1 VIDEAE
7 AFALVERLLG
17 FRAEPTRAHD
27 VVHTVAERLRAHAC
41 PDVPSYRRLLDD
53 PRIRSV
59 ETRVVADRLTVNETY
74 FLRESAQLDV
84 IIEKLVP
91 QLLARGVSPVR
102 VLSVGCATGE
112 EPYGLALGLHG
123 AGFAR
128 ADVDILGLDVS
139 PSVIEG
145 ARRAHYSEWALR
157 NVPSALRGRYFE
169 RHKKGHRL
177 IEEIRQWVRFDVA
190 NVVGD
195 DGQFWQT
202 THADIVICRNLL
214 IYLTPDAIGRAV
226 ERLARVLSPGG
237 ALFLGHAE
245 TGLAGSHFEVEE
257 ERGAFYFRLR
267 EQTATRVWFAPIER
281 SASQVQALAR
291 KLPASP
297 APAAVAEADASP
309 AGRVE
314 ALDDVLELMQKERFE
329 EALARV
335 EASMID
341 SRSERGLL
349 RAVILTNL
357 GRAVDAKR
365 AVSARLERLPRCPFA
380 HYLFGVCCESLLQ
393 FDEAR
398 QSYAR
403 AVEFDPAFAMA
414 GLRAG
419 MLARRAGQIEEARRR
434 LSAALEHFPN
444 QATRTLSLYGGGFTR
459 EMLASVCRAELAALG
474 VAAGGRA

>member
-1 VIDEAE
+1 VIEEAE
-7 AFALVERLLG
+7 AFALIERLLG
-17 FRAEPTRAHD
+17 FRAEPTRAGD
-27 VVHTVAERLRAHAC
+27 VVSTVTERLRAHVC
-41 PDVPSYRRLLDD
+41 PDVATYRRLLDD
-53 PRIRSV
+53 PRIRNV

-123 AGFAR
+123 AGIAR
-128 ADVDILGLDVS
+128 EQVDILGLDVS
-139 PSVIEG
+139 PSVVEG

-157 NVPSALRGRYFE
+157 NVPSSLRARYFE
-169 RHKKGHRL
+169 RHKKGYRL
-177 IEEIRQWVRFDVA
+177 GEAIRQWVRFDVA

-195 DGQFWQT
+195 DGQYWQT
-202 THADIVICRNLL
+202 AQCDIAICRNLL

-226 ERLARVLSPGG
+226 ERLARVLAPGG

-245 TGLAGSHFEVEE
+245 TQLAGPRFEVEE

-267 EQTATRVWFAPIER
+267 ESAPTRAWSAPIER
-281 SASQVQALAR
+281 SSSQVQALAR
-291 KLPASP
+291 QLPASP
-297 APAAVAEADASP
+297 APAADADP
-309 AGRVE
+309 LPLGRGE
-314 ALDDVLELMQKERFE
+314 ALDDVLELMRKERFE

-357 GRAVDAKR
+357 GRAVEAKR
-365 AVSARLERLPRCPFA
+365 AVCARIERLPRCQFA
-380 HYLFGVCCESLLQ
+380 HYLLGVCCESLLQ

-398 QSYAR
+398 LSYAR

-419 MLARRAGQIEEARRR
+419 MLARRAGQLEEARRA
-434 LSAALEHFPN
+434 LSAALEHFPH
-444 QATRTLSLYGGGFTR
+444 QAARTLSLYGGGFTR

-474 VAAGGRA
+474 AASGGRA

>member
-1 VIDEAE
+1 MIAETE
-7 AFALVERLLG
+7 AFALIERLLG

-27 VVHTVAERLRAHAC
+27 VVCTVTERLRAHGC
-41 PDVPSYRRLLDD
+41 SDVLAYRRLLDD
-53 PRIRSV
+53 PRVRSF

-84 IIEKLVP
+84 IIEELVP

-112 EPYGLALGLHG
+112 EPYGLALGLQG
-123 AGFAR
+123 AGIAR
-128 ADVDILGLDVS
+128 TDVEILGLDVS
-139 PSVIEG
+139 PNVVEG
-145 ARRAHYSEWALR
+145 ARRAQYSEWALR
-157 NVPSALRGRYFE
+157 NVPSGLRGRYFE
-169 RHKKGHRL
+169 RHKKGYRL

-190 NVVGD
+190 NLVGD

-202 THADIVICRNLL
+202 TQFDIAICRNLL
-214 IYLTPDAIGRAV
+214 IYLTPDAIGRAM
-226 ERLARVLSPGG
+226 ERLARVLAPGG
-237 ALFLGHAE
+237 VLFLGHAE
-245 TGLAGSHFEVEE
+245 TQLAGARFEVEE

-267 EQTATRVWFAPIER
+267 EPAPTRVWSAPIER
-281 SASQVQALAR
+281 SSSQVQALVAQ
-291 KLPASP
+291 LPPSP
-297 APAAVAEADASP
+297 APLAEAEPLSC
-309 AGRVE
+309 GRGE
-314 ALDDVLELMQKERFE
+314 ALDDILELMQKERFE
-329 EALARV
+329 EALAQV

-380 HYLFGVCCESLLQ
+380 HYLLGVCCESLLQ
-393 FDEAR
+393 FEEAR
-398 QSYAR
+398 RSYAR

-419 MLARRAGQIEEARRR
+419 MLARRAGQLEEARRA
-434 LSAALEHFPN
+434 LSSALEHFPH
-444 QATRTLSLYGGGFTR
+444 QAARTLSLYGGGFTR
-459 EMLASVCRAELAALG
+459 EMLASVCRAELAA
-474 VAAGGRA
+474 AGGRA